1 MTKTAKKEAAEAV
14 EHPSLA
20 EAQAMFRE
28 NPGMAAVTIAT
39 DDGLAVAHRDGRVEP
54 LPSE

>member
-1 MTKTAKKEAAEAV
+1 MSKTAKKEEAV

-28 NPGMAAVTIAT
+28 NPGLSAVTIAT

-54 LPSE
+54 KPAE